1 MSTKRRKEYM
11 QSPNRSA
18 RKRRPWNKGVEVGQR
33 DGFTPTEVKRI
44 RRLLVDRGVSG
55 VRDLAL
61 FSTAIDTM
69 LPSRDL
75 LNLAVKDVTRRDG
88 AVRSIIEVVRPHNS
102 EPTRCVLSKVTTDAL
117 DRWITTSGKQRSDH
131 IFSGRRGLS
140 QSPMSSRQMS
150 RLLKGWAA
158 DAGLDP
164 KKYGTESLRR
174 TKALHIL
181 NETGDLEVVRALL
194 GHAKIESTAYYLR
207 ISRKSDPIAISRA
220 FEI

>member
-1 MSTKRRKEYM
+1 MRST
-11 QSPNRSA
+11 NRST
-18 RKRRPWNKGVEVGQR
+18 RKRQPWNKGVEVGQR

-44 RRLLVDRGVSG
+44 RRLLADQGESG

-69 LPSRDL
+69 LPAREL

-88 AVRSIIEVVRPHNS
+88 AVPSVIEVVRSHKS
-102 EPTRCVLSKVTTDAL
+102 QPTRCVLSKVTADAL
-117 DRWITTSGKQRSDH
+117 GRWITTSGKQRSDY
-131 IFSGRRGLS
+131 IFSGRRG
-140 QSPMSSRQMS
+140 PMSMRQMS
-150 RLLKGWAA
+150 RLLKTWAA

-164 KKYGTESLRR
+164 EKYGTESLRR

-181 NETGDLEVVRALL
+181 NETGDLEAVRALL
-194 GHAKIESTAYYLR
+194 GHAKIESTAGYLR
-207 ISRKSDPIAISRA
+207 ISRKTDPIAISRA